1 MVVLHQGRL
10 CFSGAP
16 RALMQRYAED
26 SMEQAFLKCIEGNAD
41 G

>member
-10 CFSGAP
+10 RFSGSP
-16 RALMQRYAED
+16 RALMQKYDRE
-26 SMEQAFLKCIEGNAD
+26 SMEQSFLECIEGATH